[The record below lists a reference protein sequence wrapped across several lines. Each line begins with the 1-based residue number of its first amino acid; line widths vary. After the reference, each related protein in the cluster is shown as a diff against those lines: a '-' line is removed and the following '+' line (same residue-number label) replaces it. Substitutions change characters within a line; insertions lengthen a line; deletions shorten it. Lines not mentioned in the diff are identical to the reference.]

1 MAGAVPDWK
10 AEEVSMVRQ
19 AETLHQYRALTQTVY
34 RGSIRVLLDEVN
46 LEIESVHEKGIASRS
61 VSLYSTPPFRGHNA
75 EHVAVIETAYES
87 WD

>member
-19 AETLHQYRALTQTVY
+19 AETLYQYRALTQTVY

-46 LEIESVHEKGIASRS
+46 LE
-61 VSLYSTPPFRGHNA
+61 T
-75 EHVAVIETAYES
+75 
-87 WD
+87 